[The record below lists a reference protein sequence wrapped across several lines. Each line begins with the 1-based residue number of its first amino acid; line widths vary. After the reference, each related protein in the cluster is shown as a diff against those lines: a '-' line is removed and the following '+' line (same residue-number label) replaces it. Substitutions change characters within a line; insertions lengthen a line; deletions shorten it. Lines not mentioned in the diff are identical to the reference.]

1 MGSPQDK
8 RMHVYRSMV
17 TSRLVDEK
25 MAKLVKQNLG
35 GTFQL
40 SAAGHELISAVC
52 GAALRPGI
60 DWALPYYRD
69 QPLTLALG
77 SSLVE
82 AFALFLGRAAD
93 HHSRG
98 RMMPYHYSHKELR
111 IPTQSSVVAS
121 QFLPAAG
128 IAQGIKL
135 QGKDEVVYVSGGDGS
150 TSEGDF
156 HEALNYAGL
165 HKLPVIFLIA
175 DNGWAISVPV
185 SEQTA
190 GGDVAEAFRHRPG
203 VAVAEVDGCDYEQST
218 AAMEEAVGRA
228 RAGEGPTAI
237 FAKVPRLA
245 SHSNSDDPRKYR
257 NEEEEGE
264 EASRDPIDRFER
276 DLIEKYSVSREAL
289 DAIRREIADE
299 VEQAARAAQEIPF
312 PDPKSAEEWVF
323 APYEVAESGVE
334 PTGDSVVMVD
344 AINHALAEEMERNPA
359 VVVFGEDV
367 AYGKGGVFGVTRGLT
382 DRFGVERCF
391 NTPLAESTIVGVAL
405 GLSLDGYHKPVAE
418 IQFADY
424 LWPAFDQVASEV
436 SSICYRSGGEWTV
449 PLVLR
454 MPCGGY
460 IQGGPYHSQSIEGI
474 LANVP
479 GLKIAIPSNAADAK
493 GLLKA
498 AMRDPN
504 PVIFLEHKGLYRQ
517 AKFCARPEP
526 SADYILPFGKA
537 NIVREGRDLTLVGW
551 GMTVVMGAEVCAK
564 LAQEGIEVELIDL
577 RTIVPA
583 DIKTVV
589 HSVRKTGKLL
599 IAHEA
604 WRNCGFGAEI
614 AAQVAEQAFEV
625 LDAPITR
632 CCGVDAAIPY
642 SKPLESAVLP
652 QLNDLLEAAYE
663 LAAY

>member
-1 MGSPQDK
+1 MS
-8 RMHVYRSMV
+8 VSLETIYRSMI
-17 TSRLVDEK
+17 TSRLVDDK

-40 SAAGHELISAVC
+40 SAAGHEMISSVC
-52 GAALRPGI
+52 GHALRSGV

-69 QPLTLALG
+69 QPLALALG
-77 SSLVE
+77 TTLLDT
-82 AFALFLGRAAD
+82 FAIFLGRKAD

-98 RMMPYHYSHKELR
+98 RMMPYHFSHKELR
-111 IPTQSSVVAS
+111 MPTQSSVVAS
-121 QFLPAAG
+121 QFLPAVG
-128 IAQGIKL
+128 VAQGIKL
-135 QGKDEVVYVSGGDGS
+135 EGKDEVVYVSGGDGA

-185 SEQTA
+185 AEQTA
-190 GGDVAEAFRHRPG
+190 GGSVVEAFRNRPG
-203 VAVAEVDGCDYEQST
+203 VAIADINGCDYEACT
-218 AAMEEAVGRA
+218 RTVEEAVRRA
-228 RAGEGPTAI
+228 RAGEGPSAI
-237 FAKVPRLA
+237 FARVPRLA
-245 SHSNSDDPRKYR
+245 AHSNSDDPRKYR
-257 NEEEEGE
+257 TTGE
-264 EASRDPIDRFER
+264 EASESERDPILRFEEELVGKHGWTREKLETIRSEIR
-276 DLIEKYSVSREAL
+276 DEIEN
-289 DAIRREIADE
+289 
-299 VEQAARAAQEIPF
+299 AAKEAQEIPF
-312 PDPKSAEEWVF
+312 PELESAGEWVF
-323 APYEVAESGVE
+323 APYDVAESEIG
-334 PTGDSVVMVD
+334 PTGESVVMVD
-344 AINHALAEEMERNPA
+344 AINHALAEEMERDSS

-382 DRFGVERCF
+382 DQFGVERCF

-436 SSICYRSGGEWTV
+436 SSICYRSGGEWNV

-474 LANVP
+474 LANIP

-498 AMRDPN
+498 AIRDPN

-517 AKFCARPEP
+517 AKFCARSEP

-537 NIVREGRDLTLVGW
+537 NIVREGKDLTLVGW
-551 GMTVVMGAEVCAK
+551 GMTVVMGIEVCAK
-564 LAQEGIEVELIDL
+564 LVQEGIDIELIDL

-583 DIKTVV
+583 DIETVIR
-589 HSVRKTGKLL
+589 SVQKTGKLL
-599 IAHEA
+599 VAHEA
-604 WRNCGFGAEI
+604 WRNCGFGAEV
-614 AAQVAEQAFEV
+614 AAQIAEKAFEY
-625 LDAPITR
+625 LDAPVMR
-632 CCGVDAAIPY
+632 CCGLDAAIPY
-642 SKPLESAVLP
+642 SKPLENAVLP
-652 QLNDLLEAAYE
+652 QLDDLLRATRE
-663 LAAY
+663 LASY

>member
-1 MGSPQDK
+1 MEKLIQI
-8 RMHVYRSMV
+8 YRSMV
-17 TSRLVDEK
+17 TSRMVDDK

-40 SAAGHELISAVC
+40 SAAGHEMISSVC
-52 GAALRPGI
+52 GCALRPGV

-69 QPLTLALG
+69 QPLALALG
-77 SSLVE
+77 TSLLDT
-82 AFALFLGRAAD
+82 FAIFLGRKAD

-98 RMMPYHYSHKELR
+98 RMMPYHFSHKELR
-111 IPTQSSVVAS
+111 MPTQSSVVGS
-121 QFLPAAG
+121 QFLPAVG
-128 IAQGIKL
+128 IAQGVKL
-135 QGKDEVVYVSGGDGS
+135 ERRDEVVYVSGGDGA
-150 TSEGDF
+150 TSQGDF

-175 DNGWAISVPV
+175 DNGWAISVPIA
-185 SEQTA
+185 EQTA
-190 GGDVAEAFRHRPG
+190 GGSLVEAFGHRPG
-203 VAVAEVDGCDYEQST
+203 VAIVGIDGCDYAACT
-218 AAMEEAVGRA
+218 AAVDEAVRRA
-228 RAGEGPTAI
+228 RAGEGPSAI
-237 FAKVPRLA
+237 FARVPRLA
-245 SHSNSDDPRKYR
+245 AHSNSDDPRKYR
-257 NEEEEGE
+257 TTDEEVE
-264 EASRDPIDRFER
+264 EAGRDPILRFEEELVAKHGVDR
-276 DLIEKYSVSREAL
+276 GLLDRVRNEIR
-289 DAIRREIADE
+289 DAIER
-299 VEQAARAAQEIPF
+299 AAKEAQEIPF
-312 PDPKSAEEWVF
+312 PEPESAGEWVF
-323 APYEVAESGVE
+323 APYEVVE
-334 PTGDSVVMVD
+334 EGGEPIGESVVMVD
-344 AINHALAEEMERNPA
+344 AINHALAEEMARDPS
-359 VVVFGEDV
+359 VLLFGEDV
-367 AYGKGGVFGVTRGLT
+367 AYGKGGVFGATRGLT

-436 SSICYRSGGEWTV
+436 SSICYRSGGEWNV

-474 LANVP
+474 LANIP

-498 AMRDPN
+498 AIRDPN

-537 NIVREGRDLTLVGW
+537 NIVREGGDLTLVGW
-551 GMTVVMGAEVCAK
+551 GMTVVMGVEVCAK
-564 LAQEGIEVELIDL
+564 MAQEGVDVELIDL

-583 DIKTVV
+583 DIETVIK
-589 HSVRKTGKLL
+589 SVQKTGKLL

-614 AAQVAEQAFEV
+614 AAQIAEKAFEY
-625 LDAPITR
+625 LDAPVMR
-632 CCGVDAAIPY
+632 CCGLDAAIPY

-652 QLNDLLEAAYE
+652 QLEDLLHASRE
-663 LAAY
+663 LAGY